1 MGYLTP
7 RNLARTPLRYGL
19 PKVHK
24 PNIPLR
30 PTDFACDSPTGNI
43 SKFVAHVMQ
52 PLPKQLPASI
62 RDTKHLL
69 RLLESLPPLS
79 KNSILVKQD
88 VTQPPLTSTSL
99 KRKGQSS
106 RTTSSLKK
114 NISL

>member
-7 RNLARTPLRYGL
+7 PNHACTPLLYGL

-24 PNIPLR
+24 PNIPLS
-30 PTDFACDSPTGNI
+30 PTVSACDSPTGNI
-43 SKFVAHVMQ
+43 SKFVAHVIQ

-69 RLLESLPPLS
+69 RLFESLPLLS

-99 KRKGQSS
+99 TRKELTQLF
-106 RTTSSLKK
+106 TT
-114 NISL
+114 